1 MLKIYFNNKAL
12 FVTNEMNKEVEALK
26 ANPNNLFIDHF
37 NKHKVSSIIEKMEDG
52 AEGGGIINT
61 PEMEVLNALKQ
72 HLTLV
77 QAAGGLVLTPNQ
89 NVLLIFR
96 RGKWDLPKGKLDDG
110 EALDVCAIREVEE
123 ETGLT
128 HIHLKEKLLI
138 TYHTYYEKDEHILK
152 ETHWYLMHVQNEQ
165 ELIPQTDEDIEKCEW
180 ISFENLNTYMQN
192 THPSIIDVV
201 NKAKEIL
208 YK

>member
-12 FVTNEMNKEVEALK
+12 IVTNQKNQEVEALK
-26 ANPNNLFIDHF
+26 ANPNHLFVDDF
-37 NKHKVSSIIEKMEDG
+37 NENEVSFIIEKMEDG
-52 AEGGGIINT
+52 AEGGIIENT
-61 PEMEVLNALKQ
+61 PEMVVLNALKQ

-77 QAAGGLVLTPNQ
+77 QAAGGLVTTPNQ

-110 EALDVCAIREVEE
+110 EALDVCAVREVEE
-123 ETGLT
+123 ETGLSN
-128 HIHLKEKLLI
+128 IHLKEKLLV
-138 TYHTYYEKDEHILK
+138 TYHTYYEKGDHILK
-152 ETHWYLMHVQNEQ
+152 ETHWYLMSVQNEQ

-208 YK
+208 HK

>member
-12 FVTNEMNKEVEALK
+12 IVTNQKNQEVEALK
-26 ANPNNLFIDHF
+26 ANPNHLFVDDF
-37 NKHKVSSIIEKMEDG
+37 NENEVSFIIEKMEDG
-52 AEGGGIINT
+52 AEGGIIENT
-61 PEMEVLNALKQ
+61 PEMVVLNALKQ

-77 QAAGGLVLTPNQ
+77 QAAGGLVTTPNQ

-110 EALDVCAIREVEE
+110 EALDVCAVREVEE
-123 ETGLT
+123 ETGLSN
-128 HIHLKEKLLI
+128 IHLKEKLLV
-138 TYHTYYEKDEHILK
+138 TYHTYYEKGVHILK
-152 ETHWYLMHVQNEQ
+152 ETHWYLMSVQNEQ

-208 YK
+208 HK